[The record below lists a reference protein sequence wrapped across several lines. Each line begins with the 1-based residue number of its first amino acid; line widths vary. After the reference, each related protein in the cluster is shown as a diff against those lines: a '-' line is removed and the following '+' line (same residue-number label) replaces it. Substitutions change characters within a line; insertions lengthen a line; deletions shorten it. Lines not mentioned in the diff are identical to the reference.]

1 MVLPASIWAM
11 IPMLRV
17 FWRGCRVAISVL
29 GVSSVSVD
37 VFGQVPGRDPRWFTV
52 RRRSATA
59 TAGEYASGARPRP
72 V

>member
-1 MVLPASIWAM
+1 
-11 IPMLRV
+11 
-17 FWRGCRVAISVL
+17 VL

-37 VFGQVPGRDPRWFTV
+37 VFGQVPGRGPKWFTV

-59 TAGEYASGARPRP
+59 AASEYASGARPRP